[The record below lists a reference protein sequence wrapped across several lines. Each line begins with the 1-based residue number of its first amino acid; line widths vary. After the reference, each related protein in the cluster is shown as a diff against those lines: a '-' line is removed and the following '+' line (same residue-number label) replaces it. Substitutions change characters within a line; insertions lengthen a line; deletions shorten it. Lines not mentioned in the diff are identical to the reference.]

1 MKGEKAMS
9 KVTWRKE
16 SEEARKT
23 RLDNAFRKLI
33 GYTFID
39 IGGRDSGASR
49 ARYLN
54 MNARTY
60 INKVNEPDTVT
71 IKELRHMVSTLKWS
85 SEQVGEFLGCDK

>member
-1 MKGEKAMS
+1 MPKIN
-9 KVTWRKE
+9 WRKE
-16 SEEARKT
+16 SEEARKI
-23 RLDNAFRKLI
+23 RIDRAFRNLI
-33 GYTFID
+33 GHTFVD

-49 ARYLN
+49 AKYLN

-71 IKELRHMVSTLKWS
+71 VKELRNMVLTLKWS